1 MVHRV
6 IGYSATRPWRVLL
19 ALVLLSALAA
29 SQLPSLRLHISA
41 EGMTLQGDP
50 AKALLARTQATFGA
64 DEPLTLFF
72 RDSALLTE
80 PKLLQVK
87 AVLDRIAELPQVAH
101 VESLFT
107 AKNVKSVDGQ
117 VTSRPYLDPIPASEE
132 AAAQVLRDAL
142 GNPLVARNLL
152 STDGQAM
159 VALVSLQRKPE
170 AADFEEQAVA
180 AVEAALRPLAGSLAE
195 SFVIGSPYVRAAITE
210 SIHRDQWRVLPLAL
224 GVSVL
229 TLALALRRANAAV
242 VPLLTSGVTILWT
255 LGLMAAVGIPV
266 SILTSIVP
274 ALIVIVG
281 SSEATHLI
289 ADYYGGLEE
298 GIGTREALLRMG
310 DSLGLTVLLTFGTT
324 YVGFL
329 STAASGIELLR
340 DFGLVSST
348 ALLLNFAVTVTLIP
362 AYLALAERH
371 PAGPARER
379 TFADGRL
386 QRVAVRVVG
395 AAVAHR
401 WVTLGLLGVVALAWL
416 WGAAQVR
423 VNNDPLDY
431 FASDSPTVQRL
442 DRLRA
447 SLAGAE
453 SFSIVVRADIR
464 GTFQQVYYLQQLR
477 RIQEYLATSGRFD
490 VSMSF
495 ADFVAF
501 VNAVMEEDR
510 SGKLRL
516 PETDDVVREYL
527 LFVDHK
533 DVAPYVSADFSTARI
548 LVRHGMSSSGEL
560 REALAG
566 LEAFVEREIDPGLHV
581 EVTGDAVLA
590 QRATDNI
597 AYGQASS
604 LALMFFVIWLVVSL
618 LYVNAKAGLIAVV
631 PMLFPIAALFGV
643 MGYLGIPLDTSTAM
657 VASISLGIC
666 DVLYLHFM
674 ARYQQ
679 HTKAH
684 GDQDQALRDTVR
696 DEVLPMVST
705 AVALAL
711 GFAVFAVS
719 SFPPVVHFGLLSA
732 MVLLVALLVTLL
744 LLPILISTVR
754 LVTLYDLL
762 TLQIRPEVLRTCELF
777 RGLRPWQVKKLV
789 LLGGLREYAS
799 GEAIVRQGERAS
811 EMFVILDGAAGVWQ
825 RSSDGARRHVR
836 ELRPGEMFG
845 EIALVCES
853 PRTADVVSVGATRAL
868 SIEWNRVQHLGRLFP
883 GITSQ
888 LSLNLAAV
896 VGRRLACQAEG
907 AAGGSAD
914 GAAGDATSASAASS
928 GS

>member
-1 MVHRV
+1 VVHRV

-19 ALVLLSALAA
+19 TLALLSALALT
-29 SQLPSLRLHISA
+29 QLPHLRLHISA
-41 EGMTLQGDP
+41 EGMTLEGDP
-50 AKALLARTQATFGA
+50 AKALLAQTQATFGA
-64 DEPLTLFF
+64 DEPLSVFF
-72 RDSALLTE
+72 RDPDLLTE

-87 AVLDRIAELPQVAH
+87 AALARIASLPQVAR

-117 VTSRPYLDPIPASEE
+117 VTSRPYLDRLPASEDE
-132 AAAQVLRDAL
+132 AAQVLRDATR
-142 GNPLVARNLL
+142 NPLIARNLL

-159 VALVSLQRKPE
+159 MALVSLHRKPE
-170 AADFEEQAVA
+170 VADFEEQAVT
-180 AVEAALRPLAGSLAE
+180 AVEAALQPLGGGIAE
-195 SFVIGSPYVRAAITE
+195 SFVIGSPYVRVAITE

-229 TLALALRRANAAV
+229 TLALALRRVNAAL
-242 VPLLTSGVTILWT
+242 VPLLTAGVTILWT

-281 SSEATHLI
+281 SSEATHLL

-298 GIGTREALLRMG
+298 GLGTRGALLRMG
-310 DSLGLTVLLTFGTT
+310 ESLGLAVLLTFGTT

-362 AYLALAERH
+362 AYLSLAERH
-371 PAGPARER
+371 PAGAARGR
-379 TFADGRL
+379 TFADSGL
-386 QRVAVRVVG
+386 QRLAVRLAG
-395 AAVAHR
+395 AVIAHR
-401 WVTLGLLGVVALAWL
+401 WVTLGLLGLVALVWL

-442 DRLRA
+442 ERLRT

-490 VSMSF
+490 LSMSF

-510 SGKLRL
+510 SGRLRL

-533 DVAPYVSADFSTARI
+533 DVAPYVSADYSMARI

-560 REALAG
+560 RDALAG
-566 LEAFVEREIDPGLHV
+566 LNAFVQREVDPGLHV

-643 MGYLGIPLDTSTAM
+643 MGYAGIPLDTSTAM

-679 HTKAH
+679 HTKVH
-684 GDQDQALRDTVR
+684 GDQERALRDTVR
-696 DEVLPMVST
+696 EEVLPMVST

-711 GFAVFAVS
+711 GFAVFAAS

-732 MVLLVALLVTLL
+732 MVLLIALLVTLV
-744 LLPILISTVR
+744 LLPILLATTR

-789 LLGGLREYAS
+789 LLSVLREYTDA
-799 GEAIVRQGERAS
+799 EALVLQGERAS
-811 EMFVILDGAAGVWQ
+811 EMFVILDGAAAVWQ
-825 RSSDGARRHVR
+825 RSADGVRSHVR
-836 ELRPGEMFG
+836 DLGPGDMFG
-845 EIALVCES
+845 EIALVCDS
-853 PRTADVVSVGATRAL
+853 PRTADVFAVRATRAL
-868 SIEWNRVQHLGRLFP
+868 SLEWNRVQHLGRLFP

-888 LSLNLAAV
+888 LSLNLAAAI
-896 VGRRLACQAEG
+896 GRRLACRADDPT
-907 AAGGSAD
+907 GGGGD
-914 GAAGDATSASAASS
+914 GLAGDATSASAASS

>member
-1 MVHRV
+1 
-6 IGYSATRPWRVLL
+6 
-19 ALVLLSALAA
+19 
-29 SQLPSLRLHISA
+29 
-41 EGMTLQGDP
+41 
-50 AKALLARTQATFGA
+50 KALLARTQATFGA
-64 DEPLTLFF
+64 DEPLTVFF
-72 RDSALLTE
+72 RDPELLTE
-80 PKLLQVK
+80 PRLQ
-87 AVLDRIAELPQVAH
+87 AIRAALDHLAALPQVAR

-117 VTSRPYLDPIPASEE
+117 VTSRPYLDRLPASEE
-132 AAAQVLRDAL
+132 AVAQVLGDAL
-142 GNPLVARNLL
+142 RNPLIARNLL
-152 STDGQAM
+152 STDGRAM
-159 VALVSLQRKPE
+159 VALVSLHPKAE
-170 AADFEEQAVA
+170 AADFEQQAVA
-180 AVEAALRPLAGSLAE
+180 AVEAALRPLAGRVAE
-195 SFVIGSPYVRAAITE
+195 SFVIGSPYVRVAITE
-210 SIHRDQWRVLPLAL
+210 SIRRDQWRVLPLAL
-224 GVSVL
+224 GISVL
-229 TLALALRRANAAV
+229 TLALALRRVNAAV
-242 VPLLTSGVTILWT
+242 VPLLTGGVAILWT

-281 SSEATHLI
+281 SSEATHLL
-289 ADYYGGLEE
+289 AEYYGGIEDGL
-298 GIGTREALLRMG
+298 GTRGALLRVG
-310 DSLGLTVLLTFGTT
+310 ESLGLAVLLTFGTT

-329 STAASGIELLR
+329 STAASGIQLLR

-348 ALLLNFAVTVTLIP
+348 ALLLSFLVTITLIP
-362 AYLALAERH
+362 AYLAAVERH
-371 PAGPARER
+371 PAGPARPR
-379 TFADGRL
+379 TFADGRW
-386 QRVAVRVVG
+386 QRWAVRAVDVVLAHRAVTLVLLG
-395 AAVAHR
+395 GLAAV
-401 WVTLGLLGVVALAWL
+401 WL

-423 VNNDPLDY
+423 INNDPLDY
-431 FASDSPTVQRL
+431 FASDAPTVQRL
-442 DRLRA
+442 ERLRA

-464 GTFQQVYYLQQLR
+464 GTFQQVHYLQQLR
-477 RIQEYLATSGRFD
+477 RIQEYLAASGRFD

-510 SGKLRL
+510 SGALRL

-533 DVAPYVSADFSTARI
+533 DVAAYVSADFSTARI
-548 LVRHGMSSSGEL
+548 LVRHGMSSSSAL
-560 REALAG
+560 RDALAG
-566 LEAFVEREIDPGLHV
+566 LEAFVQREIDPGLHV

-590 QRATDNI
+590 QRASDNI
-597 AYGQASS
+597 GYGQASS
-604 LALMFFVIWLVVSL
+604 LALMFLVIGLVVSL

-643 MGYLGIPLDTSTAM
+643 MGYAGIPLDTSTAM

-674 ARYQQ
+674 SRYQQ
-679 HTKAH
+679 HTRAH
-684 GDQDQALRDTVR
+684 GDQARALRETVR
-696 DEVLPMVST
+696 EEVLPMVST

-744 LLPILISTVR
+744 LLPILLSTVR

-762 TLQIRPEVLRTCELF
+762 TLQIQPDVLRDCEIF
-777 RGLRPWQVKKLV
+777 RGMRPWQVKKLV

-799 GEAIVRQGERAS
+799 GDTMVRQGERAA
-811 EMFVILDGAAGVWQ
+811 EMFVILDGAAAVWQ
-825 RSSDGARRHVR
+825 QTPEGGRDHVR
-836 ELRPGEMFG
+836 DLRPGEMFG

-853 PRTADVVSVGATRAL
+853 PRTADVVAVGSTRAL
-868 SIEWNRVQHLGRLFP
+868 SLEWTRVQQLGRLFP
-883 GITSQ
+883 GITAK

-896 VGRRLACQAEG
+896 IGRRLACRSGADADGQANG
-907 AAGGSAD
+907 AAP
-914 GAAGDATSASAASS
+914 DATSAPAASS